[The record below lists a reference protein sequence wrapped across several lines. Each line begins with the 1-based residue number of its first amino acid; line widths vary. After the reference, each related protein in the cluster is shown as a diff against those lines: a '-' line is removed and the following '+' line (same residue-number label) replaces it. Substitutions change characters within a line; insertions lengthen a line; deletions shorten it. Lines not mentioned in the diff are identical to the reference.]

1 MIKVN
6 FRKDKYINKITVEGH
21 AGYDV
26 SGKDIVCSSV
36 SSIIITTINA
46 IIRIDEK
53 AIDYKCNDGFVEIIV
68 LKNTSVI
75 NHLIENMIDLLIQL
89 EKDYKQYIK
98 IN

>member
-6 FRKDKYINKITVEGH
+6 FKKEKYINKVTVEGH

-46 IIRIDEK
+46 IIRIDEN
-53 AIDYKCNDGFVEIIV
+53 AIEYKQDEGFVEIMI
-68 LKNTSVI
+68 LKHTSVI
-75 NHLIENMIDLLIQL
+75 NHLIENMIDLLFQL

>member
-53 AIDYKCNDGFVEIIV
+53 AIDYKFNDGFVEIIV

>member
-6 FRKDKYINKITVEGH
+6 FKKEKYINKVTVEGH

-46 IIRIDEK
+46 IIRIDEN
-53 AIDYKCNDGFVEIIV
+53 AIEYKQDEGFVEIII
-68 LKNTSVI
+68 LKHTSVI

>member
-6 FRKDKYINKITVEGH
+6 FKKEEYINKVTVEGH

-46 IIRIDEK
+46 IIRIDDK
-53 AIDYKCNDGFVEIIV
+53 AIEYKQDEGFVEIIV
-68 LKNTSVI
+68 LKHTSVI